1 MRDFQGGLKRA
12 TVIWWL
18 LLLTFYITIDVLDA
32 GPLVCVPLLCA
43 GEEIFPA
50 RLYMERQA
58 GLAMIKRK
66 TGCLLFVFCAAVLMG
81 CGDGEAVHTSAGIK
95 TAQEESSGEENPGEG
110 QEDSEAE
117 ESKEAPEENPDTETK
132 QEQDEAAAVDGSFMA
147 PVEMDETLRN
157 QLAEEMLQEN
167 EMDTSVVESAP
178 VTKGCS
184 FTLPEAFSESEDI
197 EGMYVTRRYPI
208 DASTIYYV
216 ALGGDVALQ
225 LMTEETFKAQ
235 AEANFLKE
243 YGEEIKVHIDSFE
256 RIRID
261 GCPAFRILCHY
272 QMGDTQISQLEY
284 AINADKSYVITYSQ
298 TSDYD
303 RMEEYEASAETIHL
317 EF

>member
-1 MRDFQGGLKRA
+1 MHGKKVKCF
-12 TVIWWL
+12 L
-18 LLLTFYITIDVLDA
+18 LAL
-32 GPLVCVPLLCA
+32 
-43 GEEIFPA
+43 
-50 RLYMERQA
+50 
-58 GLAMIKRK
+58 
-66 TGCLLFVFCAAVLMG
+66 CAAVLVG
-81 CGDGEAVHTSAGIK
+81 CGDGEAVHTSAELSE
-95 TAQEESSGEENPGEG
+95 TESAPPEDGGAAEGEVPVP
-110 QEDSEAE
+110 EA
-117 ESKEAPEENPDTETK
+117 N
-132 QEQDEAAAVDGSFMA
+132 FMA
-147 PVEMDETLRN
+147 PVEMDENLKN
-157 QLAEEMLQEN
+157 QLAEELLQEN

-216 ALGGDVALQ
+216 ALGRDVALQ

-235 AEANFLKE
+235 AEENFRKE
-243 YGEEIKVHIDSFE
+243 YGEDIEVTIDSFE
-256 RIRID
+256 SLRID

-272 QMGDTQISQLEY
+272 QVGDTQISQLEY

>member
-1 MRDFQGGLKRA
+1 MHRKK
-12 TVIWWL
+12 WKCL
-18 LLLTFYITIDVLDA
+18 LLA
-32 GPLVCVPLLCA
+32 LCA
-43 GEEIFPA
+43 
-50 RLYMERQA
+50 
-58 GLAMIKRK
+58 
-66 TGCLLFVFCAAVLMG
+66 AALVG
-81 CGDGEAVHTSAGIK
+81 CGDGEAVHTSAEPAE
-95 TAQEESSGEENPGEG
+95 TEAMLSADEADEASAADGEG
-110 QEDSEAE
+110 EALAAEGEDRETSETDGSTE
-117 ESKEAPEENPDTETK
+117 PVPEA
-132 QEQDEAAAVDGSFMA
+132 SFMA
-147 PVEMDETLRN
+147 PVEMDENLKN
-157 QLAEEMLQEN
+157 QLAEEMLEEN

-216 ALGGDVALQ
+216 ALGRDVALQ

-235 AEANFLKE
+235 AEENFRKE
-243 YGEEIKVHIDSFE
+243 YGEEIEVTIDSFE
-256 RIRID
+256 SIRID

-272 QMGDTQISQLEY
+272 QVGDTQISQLEY

>member
-1 MRDFQGGLKRA
+1 MHRKKMKC
-12 TVIWWL
+12 L
-18 LLLTFYITIDVLDA
+18 LLA
-32 GPLVCVPLLCA
+32 VCA
-43 GEEIFPA
+43 
-50 RLYMERQA
+50 
-58 GLAMIKRK
+58 
-66 TGCLLFVFCAAVLMG
+66 VFLMG
-81 CGDGEAVHTSAGIK
+81 CGDGEAVHTNADVSETE
-95 TAQEESSGEENPGEG
+95 TAQSGDGETAGVEESPSSAEDADTGEEPADAGEG
-110 QEDSEAE
+110 DG
-117 ESKEAPEENPDTETK
+117 
-132 QEQDEAAAVDGSFMA
+132 AALDGNFMA
-147 PVEMDETLRN
+147 PVEMDENLKN
-157 QLAEEMLQEN
+157 QLAEEMLEEN

-216 ALGGDVALQ
+216 ALGRDVALQ

-235 AEANFLKE
+235 AEENFRKE
-243 YGEEIKVHIDSFE
+243 YGEDIEVTIDSFE
-256 RIRID
+256 SIRID

-272 QMGDTQISQLEY
+272 QVGDTQISQLEY

-317 EF
+317 VF

>member
-1 MRDFQGGLKRA
+1 MRPLTIQERQMIMMYGKK
-12 TVIWWL
+12 VKCL
-18 LLLTFYITIDVLDA
+18 LLALTA
-32 GPLVCVPLLCA
+32 A
-43 GEEIFPA
+43 A
-50 RLYMERQA
+50 
-58 GLAMIKRK
+58 
-66 TGCLLFVFCAAVLMG
+66 FVG
-81 CGDGEAVHTSAGIK
+81 CGDGEAVHTA
-95 TAQEESSGEENPGEG
+95 AEL
-110 QEDSEAE
+110 SE
-117 ESKEAPEENPDTETK
+117 T
-132 QEQDEAAAVDGSFMA
+132 EAAAEDDGEEAETEEGEKEDTGESAGPVPETSFMA
-147 PVEMDETLRN
+147 PVEMDETLKN
-157 QLAEEMLQEN
+157 QLAEELLQEN
-167 EMDTSVVESAP
+167 EMDISVVESAP

-216 ALGGDVALQ
+216 ALGRDVALQ

-235 AEANFLKE
+235 AEENFRKE
-243 YGEEIKVHIDSFE
+243 YGEEIEVTIDSFE
-256 RIRID
+256 SIRID

-272 QMGDTQISQLEY
+272 QVGDTQISQLEY

>member
-1 MRDFQGGLKRA
+1 MHGKKVKCF
-12 TVIWWL
+12 L
-18 LLLTFYITIDVLDA
+18 LA
-32 GPLVCVPLLCA
+32 LCA
-43 GEEIFPA
+43 
-50 RLYMERQA
+50 
-58 GLAMIKRK
+58 
-66 TGCLLFVFCAAVLMG
+66 AALVG
-81 CGDGEAVHTSAGIK
+81 CGDGEAVHTSAALSE
-95 TAQEESSGEENPGEG
+95 TESVPPEDGGAAEGEVPVP
-110 QEDSEAE
+110 EA
-117 ESKEAPEENPDTETK
+117 N
-132 QEQDEAAAVDGSFMA
+132 FMA
-147 PVEMDETLRN
+147 PVEMDETLKN
-157 QLAEEMLQEN
+157 QLAEELLQEN

-216 ALGGDVALQ
+216 ALGRDVALQ

-235 AEANFLKE
+235 AEENFRKE
-243 YGEEIKVHIDSFE
+243 YGEDIEVTIDSFE
-256 RIRID
+256 SLRID

-272 QMGDTQISQLEY
+272 QVGDTQISQLEY